1 MGRTFFDI
9 MTRLKREPEI
19 TVLEL
24 LEITSEDL
32 VDRFQDLI
40 ETKIEDLQAELED
53 EDEEDEEN
61 SYE

>member
-40 ETKIEDLQAELED
+40 ESKIEDLQAELED

>member
-40 ETKIEDLQAELED
+40 EAKIEDLQAELED

>member
-40 ETKIEDLQAELED
+40 EVKIEDLQTELED

-61 SYE
+61 TYD

>member
-40 ETKIEDLQAELED
+40 ESKIEDLQAELED
-53 EDEEDEEN
+53 EDEEDEED
-61 SYE
+61 SYD

>member
-40 ETKIEDLQAELED
+40 EAKMEDIQIELED

-61 SYE
+61 SYD

>member
-40 ETKIEDLQAELED
+40 EAKIEDLQTELED

-61 SYE
+61 TYD